1 MTDFDPTTN
10 LIQYAFLGESAR
22 NSLKNWPWGW
32 EFYSFRQGGWK
43 RLDQAAWCEDV
54 VYRGKPKPVVTSQWI
69 NVYPNSPCSGLH
81 ASRKSADNSSLGS
94 ARIAVIRIDTCNGA
108 STAELE
114 DV

>member
-1 MTDFDPTTN
+1 MSDFDPTTN

-22 NSLKNWPWGW
+22 NSLRNWPWGW

-54 VYRGKPKPVVTSQWI
+54 VYRGRPKPVVTSVWL
-69 NVYPNSPCSGLH
+69 NVYPSNASLPYKSRALSNSTPCSDL
-81 ASRKSADNSSLGS
+81 
-94 ARIAVIRIDTCNGA
+94 RIAVLRIDTCNGV

>member
-22 NSLKNWPWGW
+22 NSLRNWPWGW

-54 VYRGKPKPVVTSQWI
+54 VYRGRPKPVVTSEWF
-69 NVYPNSPCSGLH
+69 NVYPQGVVPATH
-81 ASRKSADNSSLGS
+81 YTREKADASADTVP
-94 ARIAVIRIDTCNGA
+94 RIAVLRIDTCNGV